1 MRFKRTLLGSAL
13 ALNQILC
20 KLQNANQILCKV
32 KNAQRGVNLAL
43 ACVFL
48 CAYMCE
54 CVFEIMLP
62 PATPNG
68 EEVREG
74 EGGEGGGEKRQEGR

>member
-20 KLQNANQILCKV
+20 KVQ
-32 KNAQRGVNLAL
+32 NAQRGVNRAR

-48 CAYMCE
+48 CAYMRAF
-54 CVFEIMLP
+54 VFEIMLP
-62 PATPNG
+62 PATPTG